1 MKHQP
6 HQDTAEEIRRMD
18 ECGALANDFREM
30 TKYLTREA
38 RWYALDG
45 FACVLHN
52 QGYAL
57 ESNTEAND
65 ALWMARSLA
74 AVLDHGRDFDRAP
87 SERQEEL
94 KLVAAAAIR
103 CLPGLC
109 ERIASRYINLSKAM
123 RCMETVARHQAQQMR
138 EKIP

>member
-1 MKHQP
+1 MKRQP
-6 HQDTAEEIRRMD
+6 HQDTAEEIRHMD
-18 ECGALANDFREM
+18 ESGSLANDFQEM

-57 ESNTEAND
+57 EGNTEAND
-65 ALWMARSLA
+65 ALWLA
-74 AVLDHGRDFDRAP
+74 QCLADDLDYGRGFNEAP
-87 SERQEEL
+87 PERQEEL
-94 KLVAAAAIR
+94 KRIAAASIG
-103 CLPGLC
+103 CLPALC
-109 ERIASRYINLSKAM
+109 ERISQRYINLAKAM